1 MSAKFYQEL
10 KEYSELCSDVIGEP
24 LHFNPLKDK
33 IMVWTR
39 VFSETSYIPQ
49 SVRAYVEDIPNLR
62 CEEMTCSVIF
72 VDYLDPDEKITPYF
86 LGDFIFKAGE
96 TKQLLDELARKDL
109 VRVPVY

>member
-1 MSAKFYQEL
+1 MSAKFYQDL
-10 KEYSELCSDVIGEP
+10 KEYSDLCVGVTGEP

-49 SVRAYVEDIPNLR
+49 SVRAYVEDKTNLH
-62 CEEMTCSVIF
+62 CDEMSCSVIL
-72 VDYLDPDEKITPYF
+72 VDYLDHDDEITSYF

-96 TKQLLDELARKDL
+96 TKQRLDDLARKDL
-109 VRVPVY
+109 VKVRVH